1 MKIHKN
7 DKVKVLIGKYKGVIS
22 TVSKVLGSKNMLF
35 VKDVNIAIKHVKAQ
49 KGIEGGRVKIE
60 KPIAQNKVMLICP
73 KCEKPTRVGIKI
85 VDNRKKRFC
94 KKCKEI
100 I

>member
-7 DKVKVLIGKYKGVIS
+7 DKVKVLLGKYKGIIS
-22 TVSKVLGSKNMLF
+22 TVSKVLGKKEMLF
-35 VKDVNIAIKHVKAQ
+35 IKDVNISIKHVKAQ
-49 KGIEGGRVKIE
+49 KGVEGGRVKIE
-60 KPIAQNKVMLICP
+60 KPIAVNKVMLICP
-73 KCEKPTRVGIKI
+73 KCEKPTKVGIKFEGKS
-85 VDNRKKRFC
+85 KKRFC